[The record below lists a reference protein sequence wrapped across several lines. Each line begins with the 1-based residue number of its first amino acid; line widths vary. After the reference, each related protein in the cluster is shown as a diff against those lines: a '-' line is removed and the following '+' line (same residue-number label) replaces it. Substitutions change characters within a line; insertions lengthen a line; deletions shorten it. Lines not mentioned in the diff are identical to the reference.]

1 MLVAEEMVVEVVV
14 VVVAMVAEEMEA
26 VAEDAM
32 ITSTVGCVVVH
43 TKDRIAGS
51 FNQMLTKGLQ
61 IGFLDSMVTMVIK
74 VNPEKL
80 LLPMSTTII
89 K

>member
-1 MLVAEEMVVEVVV
+1 MQVAEEMVVEVVV
-14 VVVAMVAEEMEA
+14 VVAMVAEEMVA
-26 VAEDAM
+26 VAEDAT
-32 ITSTVGCVVVH
+32 ITLTVGCVVVH

-51 FNQMLTKGLQ
+51 LNQTLTKGLQ
-61 IGFLDSMVTMVIK
+61 IGSLVSMVTMVIK